1 MDVGPVEPIVLRGGA
16 MDWFWHAGGLTDLA
30 YQRQCDR
37 LDVYPG
43 S

>member
-1 MDVGPVEPIVLRGGA
+1 
-16 MDWFWHAGGLTDLA
+16 MDWFWHAGGLADLA
-30 YQRQCDR
+30 YQRQRDR